1 MRLRRALAIAVG
13 FAGLVLGVL
22 VLALAPGAPDD
33 RLPAGGVPAVALV
46 VAIGW
51 SFVGVG
57 SFEMLRRPDARTG
70 ALLAA
75 FGLAAVTASLTVSDS
90 SALYL
95 LAVATDSLAIAVFV
109 HLLLSFPD
117 GRLEDRPARL
127 TVVAGYVLAAGLPGA
142 AILLGGDPA
151 EWDCAGCP
159 ENPIAIADSPGLAEA
174 LSSTVTVGVLALALA
189 VAVIALM
196 SRRWRR
202 ASSYQRRALGPPLAA
217 GLAILGLAIVWI
229 AVQAIG
235 VGDRAERVAQ
245 LVYLSTFAAL
255 PLAFLAGL
263 VRVRFFRTA
272 AVGRLLERLADEP
285 GAGRLD
291 DALAEALGDL
301 TLRIAYWL
309 PEPRVYVDRDGRT
322 IEAPPE
328 GATEITHRGHRVG
341 ALVHGADLREEPE
354 LVRAVVRAAALA
366 LENARLEAELRAQL
380 EALRASRARIVEA
393 ADEERRRLGR
403 DLHDGAQQRL
413 VSILLALKLAQE
425 RPEGAQPLVDGA
437 VAEAHAAVEELR
449 ELASGI
455 HPAALQRGLDAGLE
469 SLATRA
475 AVPVELEAHV
485 PERLPV
491 AVETAAYFTVSEAL
505 TNVAKYAEATHAR
518 VGARRVDGSLV
529 VEVSDDGVGGADA
542 SSGSG
547 LRGLEDRVGAVGG
560 TLEVESPPGRGTV
573 VRARIPL

>member
-1 MRLRRALAIAVG
+1 M
-13 FAGLVLGVL
+13 
-22 VLALAPGAPDD
+22 
-33 RLPAGGVPAVALV
+33 
-46 VAIGW
+46 
-51 SFVGVG
+51 
-57 SFEMLRRPDARTG
+57 
-70 ALLAA
+70 
-75 FGLAAVTASLTVSDS
+75 
-90 SALYL
+90 
-95 LAVATDSLAIAVFV
+95 
-109 HLLLSFPD
+109 
-117 GRLEDRPARL
+117 
-127 TVVAGYVLAAGLPGA
+127 
-142 AILLGGDPA
+142 
-151 EWDCAGCP
+151 
-159 ENPIAIADSPGLAEA
+159 
-174 LSSTVTVGVLALALA
+174 LALALA

-217 GLAILGLAIVWI
+217 GARHPRDSRSSGSRCRRSAWAIAPNGW
-229 AVQAIG
+229 
-235 VGDRAERVAQ
+235 RSS
-245 LVYLSTFAAL
+245 STSR
-255 PLAFLAGL
+255 PSPPCRSRSSPGL

-291 DALAEALGDL
+291 DALAEALGDP

-518 VGARRVDGSLV
+518 VGARREDGSLV

>member
-22 VLALAPGAPDD
+22 VLALAPDAPAD
-33 RLPAGGVPAVALV
+33 RLPEGGDAAVVLI

-51 SFVGVG
+51 SFIAVGTFAAVQ
-57 SFEMLRRPDARTG
+57 RPDVYTG
-70 ALLAA
+70 VLLAA
-75 FGLAAVTASLTVSDS
+75 FGLAALTATLAVSDA

-95 LAVATDSLAIAVFV
+95 LAAATDSLALAIFV

-117 GRLEDRPARL
+117 GRLEDRTARGC
-127 TVVAGYVLAAGLPGA
+127 VVALYLVTFTLPVAGL
-142 AILLGGDPA
+142 LLGG
-151 EWDCAGCP
+151 ESGEFGCTGCP
-159 ENPIAIADSPGLAEA
+159 ANPVAVASETGVAD
-174 LSSTVTVGVLALALA
+174 ALATTLA
-189 VAVIALM
+189 VCALVLTVAVAALIV
-196 SRRWRR
+196 RRWRR
-202 ASSYQRRALGPPLAA
+202 AGAYRRRALGPPLAA
-217 GLAILGLAIVWI
+217 GAAILGLAVAWI
-229 AVQAIG
+229 AMQALG
-235 VGDRAERVAQ
+235 LGATTEKVAQ
-245 LVYLSTFAAL
+245 LVFLSSFAAL
-255 PLAFLAGL
+255 PAAFMAGL

-291 DALAEALGDL
+291 DALAEALGDP

-413 VSILLALKLAQE
+413 VSILIALKLAQE

-475 AVPVELEAHV
+475 AVPVELEAYV

-518 VGARRVDGSLV
+518 VGARREDGSLV